1 MNSAISLWEN
11 CELVPKW
18 GKQPTLTETSYD
30 SDDDDSTI
38 GMIDFS
44 VSLNLPEEH
53 RVAFFPS
60 EQPHVMG

>member
-1 MNSAISLWEN
+1 M
-11 CELVPKW
+11 
-18 GKQPTLTETSYD
+18 TETSYY

-38 GMIDFS
+38 GIIDFS